1 MSFADTQLVVAVDIN
16 HVLAE
21 NLRHYMDRQKL
32 TQAGLASRCGV
43 SQRTISNY
51 LNPGKR
57 DAGSSGKPGSAKL
70 TELQMLA
77 DGLGVKAWELVR
89 RYEPGERDAYHAIES
104 AFLQLR
110 ASAAPP
116 IAETRKA
123 A

>member
-1 MSFADTQLVVAVDIN
+1 MSFADTRLVAALDIN
-16 HVLAE
+16 QVLAD
-21 NLRHYMDRQKL
+21 NLRHYMDKQNLK
-32 TQAGLASRCGV
+32 QDALASRCGV

-51 LNPGKR
+51 LNPGR
-57 DAGSSGKPGSAKL
+57 RNAGSSGKPGSAKL

-89 RYEPGERDAYHAIES
+89 QYEPGEREARQALES
-104 AFLQLR
+104 VYLQLR

-116 IAETRKA
+116 IVETRKA